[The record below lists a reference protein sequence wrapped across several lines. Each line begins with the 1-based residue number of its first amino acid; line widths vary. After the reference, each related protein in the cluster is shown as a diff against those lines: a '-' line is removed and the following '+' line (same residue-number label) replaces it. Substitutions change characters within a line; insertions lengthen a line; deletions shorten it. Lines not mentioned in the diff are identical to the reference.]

1 MAATIDRKIYPPV
14 SFFFKVT
21 FNGVGN
27 GGTDARFQEVSGLS
41 HEIGTEDLVEG
52 GENRF
57 SFRLPTRGKYA
68 NLVLKRGVMM
78 NTQLIDWITRAI
90 DNFTFEPVNIDV
102 VLLTH
107 PESAEG
113 DPVPLVTWNFFKAY
127 PVKWANSDL
136 KSTDNA
142 VLVETLELAYQYY
155 TKTYQ
160 G

>member
-1 MAATIDRKIYPPV
+1 
-14 SFFFKVT
+14 
-21 FNGVGN
+21 
-27 GGTDARFQEVSGLS
+27 
-41 HEIGTEDLVEG
+41 
-52 GENRF
+52 
-57 SFRLPTRGKYA
+57 
-68 NLVLKRGVMM
+68 
-78 NTQLIDWITRAI
+78 
-90 DNFTFEPVNIDV
+90 V